1 MAREVGKREHPP
13 ATGLDHAYRG
23 SVNELLRLNRA
34 LARKLLTPADPD
46 DLAAALAFALTFDG
60 RKRVRKAD
68 ESMAKIVARRMVEHL
83 ERAGFV
89 VMKKSP
95 VGQPK

>member
-13 ATGLDHAYRG
+13 ATGLDDAYRG
-23 SVNELLRLNRA
+23 SVNELLRINRA
-34 LARKLLTPADPD
+34 LARRLLTPADPD
-46 DLAAALAFALTFDG
+46 DLAAALAFALSFDG

-68 ESMAKIVARRMVEHL
+68 E
-83 ERAGFV
+83 RAGFV
-89 VMKKSP
+89 VMKMSS